1 MEKKFIRAKSQENK
15 NIRMQQIMDVTDRLF
30 HEKTYHEITLSVI
43 AEEMNLARGG
53 LYKYVSSK
61 EEIFLMIYL
70 QKQNAMLKDIV
81 RRLKNRKITPDVL
94 SEVMSK
100 RSIRISTLSDII
112 RY

>member
-15 NIRMQQIMDVTDRLF
+15 NIRIQQIMDVTDRLF

-81 RRLKNRKITPDVL
+81 RQLENRKITPDVL
-94 SEVMSK
+94 SEVMSTTTVSYTHL
-100 RSIRISTLSDII
+100 RAHET
-112 RY
+112 